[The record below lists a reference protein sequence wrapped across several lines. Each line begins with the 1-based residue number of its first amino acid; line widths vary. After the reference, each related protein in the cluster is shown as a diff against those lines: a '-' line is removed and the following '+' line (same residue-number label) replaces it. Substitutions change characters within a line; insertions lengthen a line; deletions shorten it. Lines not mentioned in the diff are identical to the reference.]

1 MQNTLGYDST
11 PHKRPSHWTNILGGI
26 EKKCSGENILGL
38 GGRRVGCMMQ
48 SASIS
53 MTGRRRVLVA
63 VLVVSLIVVGSAVV
77 TLVTRNGGLRAVP
90 AFAEGAILEVP
101 GGSASRIS
109 VVGDNLEVV
118 VGTSPVA
125 TSASIVLGSEG
136 FHRDF
141 RAKTGT
147 YGLRLDSVSGV
158 HAGVKRLTV
167 VVPENGTLTFTL
179 VGEARLV
186 LDQARLKELR
196 LAGASSALQLD
207 ASESGSIIDL
217 VQIENVIGGFSTKH
231 LGNLDMADL
240 VIGNITGSYDLDFSG
255 SLRRHC
261 DVSLNTAVGNGT
273 VRIPSKPGVRLSVGS
288 VLGNILSSGFAAEGS
303 KSFLN
308 ASAAGGADW
317 QLVVRIDSAIGQIQ
331 LVEVQQ

>member
-1 MQNTLGYDST
+1 M
-11 PHKRPSHWTNILGGI
+11 I
-26 EKKCSGENILGL
+26 
-38 GGRRVGCMMQ
+38 Q
-48 SASIS
+48 SAF

-63 VLVVSLIVVGSAVV
+63 ALVVSLIVVGSAVV
-77 TLVTRNGGLRAVP
+77 TVVTRNGGLRAVP
-90 AFAEGAILEVP
+90 AFAEGAILELP

-118 VGTSPVA
+118 VGTSPAV

-141 RAKTGT
+141 RAKSGT
-147 YGLRLDSVSGV
+147 YGLRLDSIPGAQ
-158 HAGVKRLTV
+158 AGVKRLTV
-167 VVPENGTLTFTL
+167 VVPENGRLTLTL

-196 LAGASSALQLD
+196 LAGASSALELD

-217 VQIENVIGGFSTKH
+217 VQIENVTGGFSTTR
-231 LGNLDMADL
+231 LGNLDMAGL
-240 VIGNITGSYDLDFSG
+240 VIRNITGSYDLDLSG
-255 SLRRHC
+255 SLGRHC
-261 DVSLNTAVGNGT
+261 DVSLHTAVGNGT
-273 VRIPSKPGVRLSVGS
+273 VRIPRKPGARLSIGS
-288 VLGNILSSGFAAEGS
+288 VLGNVLSSGFVTEGS

-308 ASAAGGADW
+308 AAAAGGADW

>member
-1 MQNTLGYDST
+1 
-11 PHKRPSHWTNILGGI
+11 
-26 EKKCSGENILGL
+26 
-38 GGRRVGCMMQ
+38 MMQ
-48 SASIS
+48 SAPT
-53 MTGRRRVLVA
+53 TGRRRVLVA

-77 TLVTRNGGLRAVP
+77 TVVTQNGGLRAVP

-118 VGTSPVA
+118 VGTSPAV

-136 FHRDF
+136 FRRDF

-147 YGLRLDSVSGV
+147 YGLRLDSVPGV
-158 HAGVKRLTV
+158 QAGVKRMRV
-167 VVPENGTLTFTL
+167 VVPENGTLTLTV

-186 LDQARLKELR
+186 LDQARLKELH

-207 ASESGSIIDL
+207 ATESGSIIDL
-217 VQIENVIGGFSTKH
+217 VQIENVTGGFSTTR

-261 DVSLNTAVGNGT
+261 DVSLHAAVGNGT
-273 VRIPSKPGVRLSVGS
+273 VRIPRKPGAQLSIGS
-288 VLGNILSSGFAAEGS
+288 VLGKVLSSGFVAEGS
-303 KSFLN
+303 KSFVN
-308 ASAAGGADW
+308 ASAASGVDR
-317 QLVVRIDSAIGQIQ
+317 QLVVRIDNAIGQIR

>member
-1 MQNTLGYDST
+1 
-11 PHKRPSHWTNILGGI
+11 
-26 EKKCSGENILGL
+26 
-38 GGRRVGCMMQ
+38 MMQ
-48 SASIS
+48 SAS

-63 VLVVSLIVVGSAVV
+63 ALVVSLIVAGSGVV
-77 TLVTRNGGLRAVP
+77 TLVTRNGGLRANP
-90 AFAEGAILEVP
+90 AFAEGTILELP
-101 GGSASRIS
+101 SGSASKIS
-109 VVGDNLEVV
+109 VVGDNIEVV
-118 VGTSPVA
+118 VGTSSTV

-147 YGLRLDSVSGV
+147 YGLYFDSVPGV
-158 HAGVKRLTV
+158 QAGVKRLTV
-167 VVPENGTLTFTL
+167 VVPENGTLTLTL

-207 ASESGSIIDL
+207 ATKSGSIIDL
-217 VQIENVIGGFSTKH
+217 VQIENVTGGFSATR

-240 VIGNITGSYDLDFSG
+240 VIGNIVGSYDLDFSG
-255 SLRRHC
+255 SLGRHC
-261 DVSLNTAVGNGT
+261 DVSLHTAVGNGT
-273 VRIPSKPGVRLSVGS
+273 LCIPRKPGAQLSIGS
-288 VLGNILSSGFAAEGS
+288 VLGKVMSSGFVAEGS

-308 ASAAGGADW
+308 ASAASGADR
-317 QLVVRIDSAIGQIQ
+317 QLVVRIDNAIGQIQ